1 MSECVGEQVKP
12 GIILKTNPLIGAS
25 LQCMSAL
32 LVREAVNA
40 LEDDGHVQR
49 LRVSEGSVERDDVAA
64 RRALALVTQGNEISE

>member
-1 MSECVGEQVKP
+1 MSV
-12 GIILKTNPLIGAS
+12 
-25 LQCMSAL
+25 L